1 MVRNL
6 RHALEAAVIGAQG
19 LHVTL
24 SHGHKAPSSP
34 DVDGVLPYKISP
46 PIRWAARPPGAKPQ
60 REGGLDPSSGPATP

>member
-24 SHGHKAPSSP
+24 SHGRKAPSSP

-46 PIRWAARPPGAKPQ
+46 PIRWAARPPGAKPLS
-60 REGGLDPSSGPATP
+60 RSSTVGLPPSFGK